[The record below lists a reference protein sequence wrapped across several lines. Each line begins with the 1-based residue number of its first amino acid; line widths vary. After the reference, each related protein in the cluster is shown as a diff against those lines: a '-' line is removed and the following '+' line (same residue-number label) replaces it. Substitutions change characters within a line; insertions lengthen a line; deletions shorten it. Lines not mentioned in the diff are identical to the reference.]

1 MYFTHNEAVKD
12 ADNNG
17 HVDDTAGDDDSS
29 MNSSVDDNS
38 IAAAAVVVGFDDVG
52 IGFVTTAAHVDA
64 TAASS
69 LPSSLVLFL
78 LF

>member
-38 IAAAAVVVGFDDVG
+38 IAAAAVVVGFDDVR
-52 IGFVTTAAHVDA
+52 IGFTTAAAHVDA

-69 LPSSLVLFL
+69 PSSLVLFL

>member
-12 ADNNG
+12 VDNNG
-17 HVDDTAGDDDSS
+17 HVNDIAAAADSS

-38 IAAAAVVVGFDDVG
+38 IDAAVIVVGFDDVR
-52 IGFVTTAAHVDA
+52 IGFTTAAAHVDA

-69 LPSSLVLFL
+69 PSSLVLFL

>member
-12 ADNNG
+12 VDNNG
-17 HVDDTAGDDDSS
+17 HVNDIAAAADSS

-38 IAAAAVVVGFDDVG
+38 IDAAVIVVGFDDVG

>member
-1 MYFTHNEAVKD
+1 M
-12 ADNNG
+12 DNNG
-17 HVDDTAGDDDSS
+17 HVDDIAAAADSS

-38 IAAAAVVVGFDDVG
+38 IDAAVIVVGFDDVG

-64 TAASS
+64 TAAS
-69 LPSSLVLFL
+69 LPASLVLFL

>member
-1 MYFTHNEAVKD
+1 M
-12 ADNNG
+12 DNNG
-17 HVDDTAGDDDSS
+17 HVDDIAAAADSS

-38 IAAAAVVVGFDDVG
+38 IDAAVIVVGFDDVG

-69 LPSSLVLFL
+69 PSSLVLFL